1 MKFKELNNYIG
12 NGNQWHIYR
21 EGFQQ
26 EDGSST
32 YEITFEAANSRFF
45 CYIHDAGSLPEALGV
60 FMRAHPHVTY
70 SMVTNHRK
78 M

>member
-12 NGNQWHIYR
+12 NGNQWHIYK
-21 EGFQQ
+21 EGCRQW
-26 EDGSST
+26 DNSPT

-45 CYIHDAGSLPEALGV
+45 CYIHGASSLPEALGL
-60 FMRAHPHVTY
+60 FMPAHPHVTY
-70 SMVTNHRK
+70 SMITSHRK